1 MEEKRFVLE
10 YEFDN
15 KKWGEEL
22 HAKDWDE
29 AKRKLQALKET
40 IVLLGRF
47 ISWRQLKEALQLDG
61 MEKATDI
68 IARMLILQRRNS
80 PCPFNDLRAYP
91 PKLKE

>member
-1 MEEKRFVLE
+1 MDDRIFVLE

-40 IVLLGRF
+40 IVLLGE
-47 ISWRQLKEALQLDG
+47 LKE
-61 MEKATDI
+61 I
-68 IARMLILQRRNS
+68 IPVWETTINNQQN
-80 PCPFNDLRAYP
+80 
-91 PKLKE
+91 